1 MLFLGNH
8 SLIING
14 ADNSD
19 SGSYRCEAV
28 NLIGDATSVISI
40 VVEGKLFFLPV
51 NSRNLSTDNYFSIKG
66 IYLHPNCTDNPF
78 FANCK
83 LIVKARF
90 CTNKYYARFCCKS
103 CTLAGQ
109 LPQTG
114 PHLLDYKTGT
124 STFNSRR
131 RK

>member
-1 MLFLGNH
+1 MTQF
-8 SLIING
+8 
-14 ADNSD
+14 D
-19 SGSYRCEAV
+19 SITGV
-28 NLIGDATSVISI
+28 
-40 VVEGKLFFLPV
+40 
-51 NSRNLSTDNYFSIKG
+51 
-66 IYLHPNCTDNPF
+66 YLHPNCTDNPF

-109 LPQTG
+109 LPATG

-124 STFNSRR
+124 SSASARR

>member
-1 MLFLGNH
+1 MVGDST
-8 SLIING
+8 SLITINVEG
-14 ADNSD
+14 ILIIKITTKR
-19 SGSYRCEAV
+19 RC
-28 NLIGDATSVISI
+28 SI
-40 VVEGKLFFLPV
+40 VHIANTGV
-51 NSRNLSTDNYFSIKG
+51 
-66 IYLHPNCTDNPF
+66 YLDPNCTDNPF

-109 LPQTG
+109 LPPTG

-124 STFNSRR
+124 SNRR
-131 RK
+131 